1 LICIKVLSETMANA
15 TPNFNDNSNPE
26 PPLVD
31 PASAA
36 VAADAGAS
44 LSTFYGAFVGDSHG
58 DVPVERWLFI
68 GKIIILLGV

>member
-1 LICIKVLSETMANA
+1 MANTA
-15 TPNFNDNSNPE
+15 PNTAVSAAAPPNFNDNSNPE

-44 LSTFYGAFVGDSHG
+44 LSTVNGAFVGGCRG
-58 DVPVERWLFI
+58 DVPD
-68 GKIIILLGV
+68 GVPDDVC